1 MERKYEDL
9 SDPKIMSYQFLHPE
23 LAEYI
28 QSMAVYILGEV
39 RNSVK
44 GERFYTEHEGDI
56 TITGTSK
63 YVSETVQR
71 IQDETGAT
79 YAEITQALQNI
90 IEGKGAENT
99 ALAKKIELIL
109 DDNLTEGYTT
119 FEGIEIPPDMDYIL
133 AKKQVEQKL
142 KKQSTYSQD
151 SRAPQTLDEF
161 KAKWEASEVPFY
173 VYEKKGDTVVLSK
186 LIVPEEQRNQGIGT
200 QFMRNLIAYADL
212 NNKTI
217 ALTPSS
223 DFGDINQLKKSFIK
237 RLGFVENKA
246 EKQGLRN

>member
-1 MERKYEDL
+1 VNRMTMDERKYEDL

-23 LAEYI
+23 LADYI
-28 QSMAVYILGEV
+28 QSMALYISGEV

-44 GERFYTEHEGDI
+44 GERFYTEHEGDLI
-56 TITGTSK
+56 ITGTSK

-151 SRAPQTLDEF
+151 SRALRAQVRITPERSIITLFATAD
-161 KAKWEASEVPFY
+161 AS
-173 VYEKKGDTVVLSK
+173 
-186 LIVPEEQRNQGIGT
+186 
-200 QFMRNLIAYADL
+200 
-212 NNKTI
+212 
-217 ALTPSS
+217 
-223 DFGDINQLKKSFIK
+223 SFIHESAHIWLNDIFQYAK
-237 RLGFVENKA
+237 EGTLNEQYQEEWNTLTEWLGIA
-246 EKQGLRN
+246 PD